1 MKSTGII
8 KRVDDLGK
16 IQIPRELSRLLN
28 IGVGELMEFFTLDN
42 HIVLVPY
49 DPNNDVRH
57 AIEKF
62 RLYIMCDVTEHQDEL
77 LAKLDEMNA
86 ILDAEGVK

>member
-8 KRVDDLGK
+8 RRVDDLGK
-16 IQIPRELSRLLN
+16 IQIPKELRRLLS
-28 IGVGELMEFFTLDN
+28 IGVGDPMEFYTMDN

-49 DPNNDVRH
+49 DPNTDIRH

-62 RLYIMCDVTEHQDEL
+62 RLYIMCDDVNHKDEL
-77 LAKLDEMNA
+77 LTKLDEMNA
-86 ILDAEGVK
+86 ILDAEKE